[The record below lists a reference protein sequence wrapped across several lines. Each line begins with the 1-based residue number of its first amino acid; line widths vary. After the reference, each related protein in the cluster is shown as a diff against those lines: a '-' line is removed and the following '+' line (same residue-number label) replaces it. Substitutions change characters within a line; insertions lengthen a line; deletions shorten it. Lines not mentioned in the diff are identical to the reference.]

1 MSDLLTPEKSVEEP
15 RKGRSA
21 PVVTADDDI
30 LDWDAVIRTPP
41 PRSAG
46 KIQVQ
51 LRYRGRGKP
60 LPVDDPWAD

>member
-15 RKGRSA
+15 RKGHRA

-30 LDWDAVIRTPP
+30 LDGEVVIPTPP
-41 PRSAG
+41 PHSAG

-51 LRYRGRGKP
+51 LRYLGRGKP
-60 LPVDDPWAD
+60 LPVEDPRSD